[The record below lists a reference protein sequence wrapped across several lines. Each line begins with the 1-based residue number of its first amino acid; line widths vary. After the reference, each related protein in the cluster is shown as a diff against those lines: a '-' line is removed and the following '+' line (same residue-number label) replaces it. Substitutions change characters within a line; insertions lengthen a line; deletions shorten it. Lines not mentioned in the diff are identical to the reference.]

1 MRRLPA
7 LLLLL
12 LLASLALGAG
22 AKDRKRERLEDLMN
36 PLLGPD
42 YSLWLVG
49 PVSRLASAE
58 EIDRFKRLASDAEAR
73 VFVDQF
79 WQRRDPDPE
88 YEGNSLAERFEERA
102 READR
107 KLGEAGVPGRRS
119 DRGTVFI
126 LYGPPAEEKFD
137 IAEHPDDPPVLVW
150 TYPADA
156 PKGLDGKPPERAYR
170 FIKRGDL
177 TVFFTPNLKPPR
189 PRLDRPGPP

>member
-1 MRRLPA
+1 MRRASA
-7 LLLLL
+7 LLAWA
-12 LLASLALGAG
+12 LLATLALAAS
-22 AKDRKRERLEDLMN
+22 AKERKSERLEDLMN

-49 PVSRLASAE
+49 PISRLATRE
-58 EIDRFKRLASDAEAR
+58 EIGRFQRLASDAEAKA
-73 VFVDQF
+73 FVEEF
-79 WQRRDPDPE
+79 WAKRDPDPE
-88 YEGNSLAERFEERA
+88 YEGNSLREKFEERA

-107 KLGEAGVPGRRS
+107 KLGEAGAPGRRS

-137 IAEHPDDPPVLVW
+137 ISEHPDDPPILVW
-150 TYPADA
+150 SYPAGA

-177 TVFFTPNLKPPR
+177 TVFFTPNMKPPR